1 MQNDLKNNTN
11 NTSVS
16 VLMINGQGIMISV
29 CGQDYFLS
37 YNRIPW
43 MREASINDVLDVRM
57 CGSEAIEW
65 PRLDIDL
72 EIESLRHPERYPLLI
87 KRNPSEFVQA

>member
-1 MQNDLKNNTN
+1 MQNDSKNNTN

-29 CGQDYFLS
+29 FGQDYFLS

-43 MREASINDVLDVRM
+43 MRDASINDVLNIQM
-57 CGSEAIEW
+57 CGKEAIEW
-65 PRLDIDL
+65 PALDVDL
-72 EIESLRHPERYPLLI
+72 EIDSLRHPERYPLII
-87 KRNPSEFVQA
+87 KRNVAESVMA